1 MAAGD
6 LTDLD
11 TVKSWLGVTTTATD
25 GLIGGLITAVS
36 SLIVNYL
43 GRQILSGDYVET
55 YRGNGQ
61 SLMLLRSFPITA
73 VASVAFAGQTITAAA
88 DPVTLTSGILF
99 DDRALHLI
107 GHRFPLRRPV
117 VVTYTGGY
125 ATTPAD
131 VAQAVVE
138 LVGEAYRRRDRIGVA
153 SKTLGG
159 QEVVAFSLKDMNDTA
174 RALLSSYQVLAP
186 F

>member
-11 TVKSWLGVTTTATD
+11 TAKAWLGVTTTTYD
-25 GLIGGLITAVS
+25 TLVGGLITAVS
-36 SLIVNYL
+36 SFITNYL
-43 GRQILSGDYVET
+43 GRQLLTASYVET

-61 SLMLLRSFPITA
+61 SLMLLRNFPITA
-73 VASVAFAGQTITAAA
+73 VASVAFAGQTLTTPA
-88 DPVTLTSGILF
+88 DPVALTSGYLF
-99 DDRALHLI
+99 DDRILKLI
-107 GHRFPLRRPV
+107 GHRFPLGRPV
-117 VVTYTGGY
+117 VVSYTAGY
-125 ATTPAD
+125 ATAPAD
-131 VAQAVVE
+131 IAQAAVE

-174 RALLSSYQVLAP
+174 RALLAPYQVLAP